1 MPQSYLLSFVYVL
14 PVGHLDEVCDLRLLV
29 EDRLELG
36 LVLGIDG
43 DLRVRALLGLAG
55 EKLEAVVATVPET
68 LEHAGRVVIEY
79 AGVDDKGS
87 VL

>member
-1 MPQSYLLSFVYVL
+1 M
-14 PVGHLDEVCDLRLLV
+14 
-29 EDRLELG
+29 
-36 LVLGIDG
+36 LGIDG